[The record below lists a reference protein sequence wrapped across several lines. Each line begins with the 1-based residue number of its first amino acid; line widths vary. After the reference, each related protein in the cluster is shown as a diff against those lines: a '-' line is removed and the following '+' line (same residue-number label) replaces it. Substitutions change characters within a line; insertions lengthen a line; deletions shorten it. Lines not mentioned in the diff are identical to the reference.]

1 MTFEGQ
7 DPNPDLQLGFTVV
20 GDVFFEFSVSVP
32 AAFHKHQISAAFC
45 QI

>member
-7 DPNPDLQLGFTVV
+7 DPNPDLQFSFTVV

-32 AAFHKHQISAAFC
+32 VSFQKHQISAAFC